1 MDSTTSLCAVRCLLG
16 SSSETDGVRHCITS
30 EVSVGRLPVSFGTSR
45 ATCGLDA
52 DFTQF
57 VESTRPRL
65 VSWAF
70 WRYGDAAPAED
81 LVQTAYLN
89 LWEKWADY
97 RSYDPEHKK
106 ALAYKTV
113 NRVFIDYKRKKS
125 NGYVLTDLT
134 SYDVVGES
142 DIEAELIATESVREV
157 LQAIEQLPDIFRKLI
172 ESVYIDGNTVA
183 VFAESEGLA
192 PKTASR
198 YRIKAMQMLR
208 GLLGER

>member
-1 MDSTTSLCAVRCLLG
+1 MGSTTSLCAVHCLLG
-16 SSSETDGVRHCITS
+16 SSSESDGVRHCITT
-30 EVSVGRLPVSFGTSR
+30 EVSVGRLPVSFDTSSV
-45 ATCGLDA
+45 TCELDA

-57 VESTRPRL
+57 VEATRPRL
-65 VSWAF
+65 VGWAF

-81 LVQTAYLN
+81 LVQMAYLN
-89 LWEKWADY
+89 LWEKWGDY
-97 RSYDPEHKK
+97 HSHDPEHKK

-113 NRVFIDYKRKKS
+113 NRVFIDYMRKKS
-125 NGYVLTDLT
+125 NGYVPTDLT

-157 LQAIEQLPDIFRKLI
+157 MQALEQLPDIFRRLI
-172 ESVYIDGNTVA
+172 ESVYFDGNTVA
-183 VFAESEGLA
+183 AFAESEGLA